1 MRKIFYYIPAV
12 MSLLFYSVL
21 TVVSGFRAVHPRAW
35 GGVGILFLSVF
46 LLCKDRWYGCVGGFL
61 PGCALIYMSTRFTG
75 QVIAVELPLGILF
88 CLYYLV
94 CGIVVYKKARR

>member
-21 TVVSGFRAVHPRAW
+21 TGVSGFRAVHPLAW
-35 GGVGILFLSVF
+35 GGVGILFLSAF

>member
-12 MSLLFYSVL
+12 MSLLFYSL
-21 TVVSGFRAVHPRAW
+21 ITVVSAFRAVQPLGLA
-35 GGVGILFLSVF
+35 GVGIMFLSAF
-46 LLCKDRWYGCVGGFL
+46 LLCKDRWYGCAGGFGL
-61 PGCALIYMSTRFTG
+61 GCTLIYMSTRFTG

>member
-21 TVVSGFRAVHPRAW
+21 TVVSGFRAVHPLAW
-35 GGVGILFLSVF
+35 GGVGILFLSAF
-46 LLCKDRWYGCVGGFL
+46 LLCKDRWYGCVGSFL

-94 CGIVVYKKARR
+94 CGIVVYKKSRT